1 MNSENIVSEI
11 LEGVSP
17 FTHGG
22 ETFFFKHPTIKQ
34 SLKDYQ
40 INIESE
46 EEGKKRGIK
55 TEQDLIDQAIKSGSW
70 SQEKEDKI
78 EDLRWLVE
86 KTKSSISKLS
96 DPNLI
101 KHNEKTV
108 DGYKKE
114 LTSLESDRYKIVYI
128 SLENYA
134 LSRSHQVCCERDCY
148 YIHKGKK
155 KRVETNLARNIL
167 PSYIKNYSRLAGRD
181 SLLKAAYTPAFFDLV
196 YMANSPLELYPKGL
210 EKITIFQKDL
220 LFYAHVLSSKLK
232 NIEIP
237 DAIRRDAVAIFD
249 YKPKTETEDKKESFS
264 ARKFVQS
271 KGGLEKMKPEDKL

>member
-55 TEQDLIDQAIKSGSW
+55 TEQDLIDQAIKLGSW

-264 ARKFVQS
+264 ARKFVES